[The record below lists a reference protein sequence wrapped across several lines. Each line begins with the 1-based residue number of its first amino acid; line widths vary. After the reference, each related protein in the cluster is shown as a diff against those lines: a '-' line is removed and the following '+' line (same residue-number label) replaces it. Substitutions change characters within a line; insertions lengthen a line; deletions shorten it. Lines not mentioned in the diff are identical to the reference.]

1 MLNRNKSQN
10 GFYPMGLFGGYP
22 NQGGMNPQYG
32 GGGYIPN
39 NYGGGGYPP
48 NNYGGGG
55 GYPPNNY
62 GGGGGYPPNNYGG
75 GGGYPPNNYGGGGGG
90 GVRIAKKPNDDRD
103 YYVLNDFTPYSF
115 EREYKPKMISN
126 NNDFYEITDWSDGI
140 ERYQMYTNRW
150 KIVKHMFGGGKV
162 SLINI
167 DNKTM
172 IPSISEWKIRKHHNS
187 HDKMNYNIMDEMLHE
202 ELEDGRR
209 KRKKKSKKKSK
220 KNKRKSSKKKKSIK
234 K

>member
-1 MLNRNKSQN
+1 MLNRKKSHI
-10 GFYPMGLFGGYP
+10 FYPLGSVLGGYP

-32 GGGYIPN
+32 GGGYLPNNNYGGGGYPNN

-55 GYPPNNY
+55 G
-62 GGGGGYPPNNYGG
+62 GYPPNNYGG
-75 GGGYPPNNYGGGGGG
+75 GGYPPNNNYGGGGI

-103 YYVLNDFTPYSF
+103 YYVHNDFTPYSF
-115 EREYKPKMISN
+115 EREYKPKMISHD
-126 NNDFYEITDWSDGI
+126 NDFYEIVDWTDGI
-140 ERYQMYTNRW
+140 ERYHMYTNRW
-150 KIVKHMFGGGKV
+150 KIVKYMFGGGKV

-167 DNKTM
+167 DNKTI

-187 HDKMNYNIMDEMLHE
+187 HDKIHHNIMDEILHE
-202 ELEDGRR
+202 ELDGR
-209 KRKKKSKKKSK
+209 KRKTKSKK
-220 KNKRKSSKKKKSIK
+220 KSSKKKKRKSSKNKKSIK

>member
-1 MLNRNKSQN
+1 MLNRKKMQN
-10 GFYPMGLFGGYP
+10 IYPLGSVFGGYP
-22 NQGGMNPQYG
+22 NQGGGGFPPNNYG
-32 GGGYIPN
+32 GGGGGFPPNNYGGGGFPPN
-39 NYGGGGYPP
+39 NYGGGGYQP
-48 NNYGGGG
+48 NNYGGGGG

-62 GGGGGYPPNNYGG
+62 GGG
-75 GGGYPPNNYGGGGGG
+75 
-90 GVRIAKKPNDDRD
+90 VRIAKKPNDPRD
-103 YYVLNDFTPYSF
+103 YYVYDDFTPYSF
-115 EREYKPKMISN
+115 EREYKPKMMSH
-126 NNDFYEITDWSDGI
+126 NNDFYEIIDWSDGI

-150 KIVKHMFGGGKV
+150 KIVQHMFGGGKV

-187 HDKMNYNIMDEMLHE
+187 HDKMIMEEILLEE
-202 ELEDGRR
+202 ELDGR